1 MTFNPS
7 KNLSDQIADYLVD
20 QVISLAFLPGERILE
35 QKIAKELGVSRSPV
49 REAFRVLEQTGLVE
63 LVPRCGARV
72 TAITEERIEAYCDV
86 FILVLG
92 HVVRRCIEN
101 HTPPQFEAMKAFY
114 DEMHHHAENNDN
126 RNFYHTLLKCVNI
139 GIDAADNPALTQLVR
154 SIMPFLKRLQYIA
167 IALKTEALKKN
178 FTYFRQILDA
188 IEHRDVDKGVA
199 AIEDYITHEK
209 TITLEAVRHSR
220 LASFLESKKETA
232 S

>member
-7 KNLSDQIADYLVD
+7 KNLSDQIADHLID
-20 QVISLAFLPGERILE
+20 QVISLAILPGERILE

-101 HTPPQFEAMKAFY
+101 HTPRQFDAMTALY
-114 DEMHHHAENNDN
+114 DEMLRHAANNDN
-126 RNFYHTLLKCVNI
+126 RNFYHALLKCVNI
-139 GIDAADNPALTQLVR
+139 GIDAAANPALTQLVR

-167 IALKTEALKKN
+167 IALKAGELQKN
-178 FTYFRQILDA
+178 FSYFRRILDA
-188 IEHRDVDKGVA
+188 IEHKDVDQGVQ
-199 AIEDYITHEK
+199 AIEAYIIHEK
-209 TITLEAVRHSR
+209 TITLNAVRQSR
-220 LASFLESKKETA
+220 LASFLESEKKTA
-232 S
+232 P